1 MSKYTH
7 FLMTDRDIKNGHLSI
22 EGNAFGPMRFGVM
35 PAPGGI
41 TALWGQDFN
50 CTYRTCLSAPR
61 RELGGYAR
69 LFRELYEETAESSK
83 EVLFFI
89 HGYKHS
95 FEQLKKTVE
104 VIDRNYVSKPGSNI
118 GHIVAFSWATSL
130 KAQDYDLDLASA
142 DTAGKDLCAF
152 LLELK
157 SFLEQ
162 AFESEEEA
170 RAFANKLNLV
180 TISMGSRV
188 LEKAVECFF
197 SQSDHQPFHAFN
209 EVILAAPD
217 LDFTVFDGEMMP
229 RIAELA
235 RRTHCHFN
243 KVDMILYVS
252 QWKNRKQ
259 RLGRSGPPRNDIHPS
274 IIFVD
279 TTKVVPFASFEY
291 EFSFEMNYPV
301 THNYFLR
308 HKNVIDDAN
317 YIFRHEEA
325 HTIPGRHFAS
335 EQVYKLLK

>member
-7 FLMTDRDIKNGHLSI
+7 FLMTDRDIKDGHLSI

-50 CTYRTCLSAPR
+50 CTYKTCLSAPR

-69 LFRELYEETAESSK
+69 LFRELYEETIESGK

-104 VIDRNYVSKPGSNI
+104 VLERNYVAKHGSNI

-152 LLELK
+152 LIELK
-157 SFLEQ
+157 SFLKQ
-162 AFESEEEA
+162 AFENEEDA

-197 SQSDHQPFHAFN
+197 SQSDHEPFQAFN

-243 KVDMILYVS
+243 TVDIILYVS

-259 RLGRSGPPRNDIHPS
+259 RLGRSGPPRKDIHPS

-291 EFSFEMNYPV
+291 ELSFEMNYPV

-308 HKNVIDDAN
+308 QQTVVTDAN
-317 YIFRHEEA
+317 FIFRHEEA
-325 HTIPGRHFAS
+325 HAIPGRHS
-335 EQVYKLLK
+335 SGEQVYKLLK

>member
-7 FLMTDRDIKNGHLSI
+7 FLMTDRAIKDGHLSN
-22 EGNAFGPMRFGVM
+22 EGSAFGPMRFGVM
-35 PAPGGI
+35 PAPGDI

-50 CTYRTCLSAPR
+50 CSYKTCLSAPR

-69 LFRELYEETAESSK
+69 LFRELYEETSQSGK

-89 HGYKHS
+89 HGYKHTYD
-95 FEQLKKTVE
+95 QLKKTVE
-104 VIDRNYVSKPGSNI
+104 VLDRQYVSKPDSNI
-118 GHIVAFSWATSL
+118 GHIVAFSWATSA
-130 KAQDYDLDLASA
+130 KTIHYDFDFLAA

-157 SFLEQ
+157 DFLQE
-162 AFESEEEA
+162 AFESEEDA
-170 RAFANKLNLV
+170 QAFANKLNLV

-188 LEKAVECFF
+188 LEKTVECFF
-197 SQSDHQPFHAFN
+197 SQEEPLPFQAFN

-243 KVDMILYVS
+243 NVDAILFIS
-252 QWKNRKQ
+252 QLKNRKK
-259 RLGRSGPPRNDIHPS
+259 RLGQSGPTRKDIHPS

-279 TTKVVPFASFEY
+279 TTKVVPFAAFEFELSFEL
-291 EFSFEMNYPV
+291 NYPV

-308 HKNVIDDAN
+308 QQTVVADAN
-317 YIFRHEEA
+317 FIFRHEEA
-325 HTIPGRHFAS
+325 HAIPGRHS
-335 EQVYKLLK
+335 SGEQVYKLLK